1 MKEVV
6 NSSFM
11 YFLGLAVVILAI
23 SFYKTQESAQKIE
36 NIETLYMLK
45 TNLNNRKFIQETDLY
60 IKQTQKLID
69 SIENNEHIIR

>member
-69 SIENNEHIIR
+69 SIEMIFLN